1 MDLVDICT
9 LESVAEWFSPLAV
22 CTREPWKPAGP
33 IERASVMGWS
43 MLYHLA
49 VGNRHTVGG
58 ELSHLRNH
66 AVVCTRRVSSESE
79 VVWEVAVFRRKQANG
94 AVRQYHIIHP
104 ATRRLRL

>member
-66 AVVCTRRVSSESE
+66 AVVCT
-79 VVWEVAVFRRKQANG
+79 ACQ
-94 AVRQYHIIHP
+94 Q
-104 ATRRLRL
+104 